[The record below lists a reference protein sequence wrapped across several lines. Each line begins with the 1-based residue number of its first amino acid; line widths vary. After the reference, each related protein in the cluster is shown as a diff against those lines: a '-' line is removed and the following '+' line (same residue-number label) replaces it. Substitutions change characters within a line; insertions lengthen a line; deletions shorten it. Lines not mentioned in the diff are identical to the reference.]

1 MGNNRSLA
9 VMMQDK
15 HKPTADEFQAISGT
29 SLSGIDVFADLKPA
43 ERQEIAGLCRG
54 RRYQPEQV
62 VVSHLDEN
70 NRDVFFII
78 SGTVRVT
85 IYSLSGKEITF
96 RDQMAGQMFGEL
108 SAIDGRPRSAHVLA
122 LTESTLAFMSP
133 GDFWKVVHQY
143 PAVAAKIL
151 KNLTNLI
158 RLLSERVIEF
168 SVLGVNNR
176 IHAELLRLARE
187 DVRNDGT
194 AVISPAPTH
203 AEIASRVSTHREAVS
218 RELSALGRSGLL
230 AKQANALLIQD
241 IERLEKMVHEVLG
254 D

>member
-1 MGNNRSLA
+1 MNHDASKSP
-9 VMMQDK
+9 VEEIQK
-15 HKPTADEFQAISGT
+15 ISGT
-29 SLSGIDVFADLKPA
+29 ALAGIDVFADLKPA
-43 ERQEIAGLCRG
+43 ERQEIASLCRG
-54 RRYQPEQV
+54 RRYRPEQV
-62 VVSHLDEN
+62 VVSHLDGSS
-70 NRDVFFII
+70 RDVFFII
-78 SGTVRVT
+78 SGSVRVT

-96 RDQMAGQMFGEL
+96 RDETAGQMFGEL

-122 LTESTLAFMSP
+122 LTDSLLAFMSP
-133 GDFWKVVHQY
+133 GDFWKVVHTY

-187 DVRNDGT
+187 DIRADGT

-218 RELSALGRSGLL
+218 RELSTLGRSGLL
-230 AKQANALLIQD
+230 VKQANALVIQD
-241 IERLEKMVHEVLG
+241 VMRLEKMVHEVLG
-254 D
+254 DSGS

>member
-1 MGNNRSLA
+1 M
-9 VMMQDK
+9 
-15 HKPTADEFQAISGT
+15 DEFQEISGT

-43 ERQEIAGLCRG
+43 ERQEIAALCRG

-62 VVSHLDEN
+62 VVSHLDGS

-96 RDQMAGQMFGEL
+96 RDQTAGQMFGEL

-122 LTESTLAFMSP
+122 LTDSLLAFMSP

-143 PAVAAKIL
+143 PAVAGKIL
-151 KNLTNLI
+151 KNLTNLV

-218 RELSALGRSGLL
+218 RELSTLSRSGLL
-230 AKQANALLIQD
+230 VKQSNALLIQD

-254 D
+254 DSNA